1 MIVQIT
7 EMSRSK
13 YNSFYFS
20 ATCGKKSA
28 LVVIDEDGGVD
39 VVVQNASHKTWGG
52 MGKRFQNKQAA
63 VENYKSSELKEII
76 QTAFEQ
82 SVSVL

>member
-1 MIVQIT
+1 MQVQIT
-7 EMSRSK
+7 DMSRSK
-13 YNSFYFS
+13 YNSLYFS

-28 LVVIDEDGGVD
+28 LVFIDENGGVD
-39 VVVQNASHKTWGG
+39 VIVENASHKAWGG

-63 VENYKSSELKEII
+63 VENYKSSEIKEII

-82 SVSVL
+82 LLT